1 MTVTLFTSYAH
12 RVIKLPHLLDK
23 PLPRDVK
30 FLHAILMTY
39 GGIYHSAVGLGTA
52 IFVGI
57 MGRLFWKY
65 LPATFSIPCIAGCLA
80 NIIAFAPARRK
91 QTIKAIRCFQMI
103 FVGFTARTCKEVIAK
118 LVKFNLLESDR
129 KQFCTTEWNERK
141 WEIRFATGEES
152 VVAQKFVEKFPL
164 NTRYNLKDKFVKK
177 HPEII
182 YQLLI
187 REFKKDKSELLET
200 IFRHIFP
207 VKLSQGG
214 FIPCWHKEQNLD
226 SVIERMLNSEASIQ
240 QRFIKIIATY
250 YLLHERFDDSVQS
263 EDKDSLLDCISK
275 LCTECKSISIVG
287 LTTLTTGLLKID
299 LSEREKIINVAVP
312 LLKMLKLSYGS
323 IQGNHVLIILNAIHL
338 TPPEER
344 DQLIQTAQQASQ
356 RVEQKK
362 HTTAILCTWLLLP
375 KPIISDIDKVVPLFQ
390 DIDNLYNENM
400 IISKF
405 EKIPVNDRL
414 SFIINAYPYL
424 KTTKNHSLKIAIF
437 DLCLSNK
444 WNLLPPTSERSDEKI
459 AQAILLKLLREKQH
473 DFAENDVKNCFL
485 FPNNPLWLPS
495 IIRCFETL
503 GELDS
508 LYITDVSIR
517 CIYFDHNS
525 YDIRQTIIAFIKKD
539 YESLCRHIHISL
551 NQDDITEYTL
561 NVVKEILKDP
571 TLFNLFVK
579 YLDDG
584 IGSSETS
591 KKDRNDIAKIIF
603 NYYEYVHLDD
613 EHALMQSAVTL
624 LFKDNAINNPY
635 RVFDRLK
642 TTLESEPL
650 VTGNE
655 YQWDLA
661 KLRETAWPGYTVK
674 DLPLGVTATTLDDLF
689 NSLKARLEDISK
701 SQEGDSKETR
711 KKRQARLKTVED
723 YIYSCSGYNVDLHIF
738 NMHVPYINN
747 LLLLGPKPDDP
758 ITPDQFQFF
767 MCLKS
772 LLDLD
777 NTVPEGQLLSERE
790 EKLIK
795 MSASIG
801 GCLTGREDSVA
812 NFYKSLPAKYKLGPI
827 PEGRAELK
835 RAQEFIN
842 QQVQPFLQSIFESN
856 ELLRELFG
864 REITQGSH
872 HIKYLKNRFHE
883 QVGYRHKFKFDVGT
897 HTLLS
902 ETFQI
907 TTSRFLSVFFKH
919 ASVEK
924 FCQHLVVVSEEAF
937 KNDLYGS
944 ISKLIEVGAPKPIDF
959 TKYIEFDDDCKPV
972 KLTALGAHVLLK
984 GNKLV

>member
-187 REFKKDKSELLET
+187 REFKKDKSELLKP
-200 IFRHIFP
+200 IFKHIFP
-207 VKLSQGG
+207 MHLSEAG
-214 FIPCWHKEQNLD
+214 FIPLWHKKENLD
-226 SVIERMLNSEASIQ
+226 LVIERMLNSEASIQ
-240 QRFIKIIATY
+240 QRFIKKIANY
-250 YLLHERFDDSVQS
+250 YLLKERFDDSVQS
-263 EDKDSLLDCISK
+263 EDKDSLLDCFSK

-299 LSEREKIINVAVP
+299 LSEREKIINIAVP
-312 LLKMLKLSYGS
+312 LLKMLKLSHRS
-323 IQGNHVLIILNAIHL
+323 IQGDHVLTILNAIHL

-344 DQLIQTAQQASQ
+344 DQLVQTVQQAFQ
-356 RVEQKK
+356 RVERKK
-362 HTTAILCTWLLLP
+362 HSNAILCTWLLLP
-375 KPIISDIDKVVPLFQ
+375 KPTISDIDKVVPLFH
-390 DIDNLYNENM
+390 DIYNLFEYT

-405 EKIPVNDRL
+405 KDIPIDDRL
-414 SFIINAYPYL
+414 NFLINAYPYL

-437 DLCLSNK
+437 ELCLSNK
-444 WNLLPPTSERSDEKI
+444 WDLLPPTSERSDEKI
-459 AQAILLKLLREKQH
+459 AQTILFNLLREKQH

-503 GELDS
+503 GNPDS
-508 LYITDVSIR
+508 LHVADLPFR

-525 YDIRQTIIAFIKKD
+525 YDIRQIIIAFITKD
-539 YESLCRHIHISL
+539 YESLCHHIHISL

-561 NVVKEILKDP
+561 NAVKEILKDP

-579 YLDDG
+579 HLQDG
-584 IGSSETS
+584 IGSSETTT
-591 KKDRNDIAKIIF
+591 KGRIDIATIIY

-613 EHALMQSAVTL
+613 EHPLMQSAVTL

-642 TTLESEPL
+642 NTLESEPL

-655 YQWDLA
+655 YQWDLT

-711 KKRQARLKTVED
+711 KK
-723 YIYSCSGYNVDLHIF
+723 
-738 NMHVPYINN
+738 
-747 LLLLGPKPDDP
+747 
-758 ITPDQFQFF
+758 TPGETQ
-767 MCLKS
+767 
-772 LLDLD
+772 
-777 NTVPEGQLLSERE
+777 
-790 EKLIK
+790 
-795 MSASIG
+795 
-801 GCLTGREDSVA
+801 DS
-812 NFYKSLPAKYKLGPI
+812 
-827 PEGRAELK
+827 
-835 RAQEFIN
+835 
-842 QQVQPFLQSIFESN
+842 
-856 ELLRELFG
+856 
-864 REITQGSH
+864 
-872 HIKYLKNRFHE
+872 
-883 QVGYRHKFKFDVGT
+883 
-897 HTLLS
+897 
-902 ETFQI
+902 
-907 TTSRFLSVFFKH
+907 
-919 ASVEK
+919 
-924 FCQHLVVVSEEAF
+924 
-937 KNDLYGS
+937 
-944 ISKLIEVGAPKPIDF
+944 
-959 TKYIEFDDDCKPV
+959 
-972 KLTALGAHVLLK
+972 
-984 GNKLV
+984 